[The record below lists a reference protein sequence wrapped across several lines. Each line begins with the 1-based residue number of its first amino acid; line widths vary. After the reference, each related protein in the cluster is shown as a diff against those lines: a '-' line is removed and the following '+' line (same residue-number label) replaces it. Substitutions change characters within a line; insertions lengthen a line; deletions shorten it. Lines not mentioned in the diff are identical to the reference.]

1 MSLDGWSSGRKSGK
15 ESPGTGAA
23 HPEPSQD
30 AQRLKGEH
38 VKIQR
43 LLLLG
48 MLSAVMGLG
57 LMAPAQAAGTT
68 QIGGDAGF
76 GGACTDPPVG
86 FDDYPGLTLTG
97 DLEGCL
103 YTNVVTS
110 VQKPSGVWIETG
122 HETFVG
128 SLNGGA
134 EGTFTTNYRFQ
145 GKYEPG
151 FVVEIFGRCQHPIAA
166 GSGTGGFEG
175 AEGRIDFKD
184 IIGDP
189 IVYVYRGHIR
199 LG

>member
-1 MSLDGWSSGRKSGK
+1 MRTKV
-15 ESPGTGAA
+15 
-23 HPEPSQD
+23 
-30 AQRLKGEH
+30 QRLA
-38 VKIQR
+38 
-43 LLLLG
+43 LLS
-48 MLSAVMGLG
+48 MLMGGLMSTG

>member
-1 MSLDGWSSGRKSGK
+1 M
-15 ESPGTGAA
+15 
-23 HPEPSQD
+23 
-30 AQRLKGEH
+30 
-38 VKIQR
+38 KIQR
-43 LLLLG
+43 LMLLS
-48 MLSAVMGLG
+48 MLIAVMGLG
-57 LMAPAQAAGTT
+57 LMAPVQAAGTT
-68 QIGGDAGF
+68 QVDGDAGF
-76 GGACTDPPVG
+76 DGTCTDPPAG
-86 FDDYPGLTLTG
+86 FNDYPGLTLTG

-145 GKYEPG
+145 GKYETPD
-151 FVVEIFGRCQHPIAA
+151 FAVEIFGRCQHPIAA

>member
-1 MSLDGWSSGRKSGK
+1 
-15 ESPGTGAA
+15 
-23 HPEPSQD
+23 
-30 AQRLKGEH
+30 
-38 VKIQR
+38 
-43 LLLLG
+43 
-48 MLSAVMGLG
+48 MGLG

-128 SLNGGA
+128 SLSGGA

-151 FVVEIFGRCQHPIAA
+151 FVVEIFGALPAPDRRGLGDRRVR
-166 GSGTGGFEG
+166 GS
-175 AEGRIDFKD
+175 
-184 IIGDP
+184 
-189 IVYVYRGHIR
+189 RGSDRFQGHHR
-199 LG
+199 